1 MAQGLGRNT
10 VRQTLGLSVWEIE
23 LAATTGLLRR
33 LPDRTFDPVSVR
45 AAEADIEHF
54 RQLLAAERR
63 CTVTEASA
71 RLGVSSDRFKRII
84 AATGL
89 APVATEEIRKYGRI
103 LTVRYYRAAD
113 VDALADHVHADT
125 ELRAAARAVSRSEAA
140 RKAVQTRKLNLER
153 AVAARAEIETIKPAF
168 DADCVRVLLWTA
180 ALMTA
185 VDIWPGPL
193 SPIRRMAD
201 PRIPPLAEIL
211 RDARLSR
218 TDLEAMLAEFTPR
231 SAELVPLLVSPK
243 DAERE
248 LGVPVEM
255 IPAELPRFGDH
266 LLAPLLRE
274 AVSSPPPWLLRARAE
289 VELRRAVQAE
299 ERRAVEEASR
309 QRRAERAAVDQAAR
323 VASRLSDE
331 SVAELFGI
339 PPDVIRRLRP
349 ASGRWTADHVARL
362 LRKTPPWLHDESAA
376 RAEADRRHHRE
387 ADRRRHRA
395 ERKASR
401 RLSWRV
407 LWAEALGV
415 PLDRV
420 PGSVGRPTRA
430 AIEAARREPPRW
442 ARETPPD

>member
-1 MAQGLGRNT
+1 MARGLGRNT

-125 ELRAAARAVSRSEAA
+125 ELRAAARAVSRSDAA
-140 RKAVQTRKLNLER
+140 RKAAQTRKLNLER
-153 AVAARAEIETIKPAF
+153 AVAARAELETIKPAF

-180 ALMTA
+180 ALMTVA
-185 VDIWPGPL
+185 DIWPGPL
-193 SPIRRMAD
+193 SPIRRMTD
-201 PRIPPLAEIL
+201 SRIPPLTEIL

-255 IPAELPRFGDH
+255 IPAEL
-266 LLAPLLRE
+266 
-274 AVSSPPPWLLRARAE
+274 
-289 VELRRAVQAE
+289 
-299 ERRAVEEASR
+299 
-309 QRRAERAAVDQAAR
+309 
-323 VASRLSDE
+323 
-331 SVAELFGI
+331 FGI
-339 PPDVIRRLRP
+339 PADVLRRLRP
-349 ASGRWTADHVARL
+349 AGGRWTADHVARL
-362 LRKTPPWLHDESAA
+362 LRKTPPWLRDESAA

-395 ERKASR
+395 ERKAAR

-415 PLDRV
+415 SLDRV